1 MMLEMVFH
9 KALAQSHRLNQGHVT
24 LVLFKITTFTIL
36 LIDMC
41 IQIKIKNKVHKYE
54 TETVYAN
61 VIL

>member
-1 MMLEMVFH
+1 MWLVQKTKLVYF
-9 KALAQSHRLNQGHVT
+9 KNVT
-24 LVLFKITTFTIL
+24 LVLFKITSYTIF